1 MRVKKFVCLVLAL
14 FFTVSSFA
22 KKDVDLKGEWK
33 QKGRSVNSLQPIK
46 AWVEDN
52 NKDLLLEFSA
62 NLGMV
67 EVTVRN
73 HYGEII
79 CNQLVEAVEMASI
92 IIPLHEAIQIGY
104 SVSITDGENLVY
116 GVVEY

>member
-1 MRVKKFVCLVLAL
+1 MRVKKFVCLLLAL
-14 FFTVSSFA
+14 FFTMPSFA
-22 KKDVDLKGEWK
+22 KKKVEVKGPWEK
-33 QKGRSVNSLQPIK
+33 SGRSVESQLPIEV
-46 AWVEDN
+46 WVEDN

-73 HYGEII
+73 HYGEIV

-92 IIPLHEAIQIGY
+92 IIPLHEAIQTGY

>member
-1 MRVKKFVCLVLAL
+1 M
-14 FFTVSSFA
+14 
-22 KKDVDLKGEWK
+22 KGEWK
-33 QKGRSVNSLQPIK
+33 QKGRSVNYLQPIK

-67 EVTVRN
+67 EVAVRN
-73 HYGEII
+73 HSGEIV
-79 CNQLVEAVEMASI
+79 CNQFVEAVEMASI
-92 IIPLHEAIQIGY
+92 IIPLHEAIQTGY

>member
-1 MRVKKFVCLVLAL
+1 MRVKKFVCLVLVL
-14 FFTVSSFA
+14 FFTIPSFA
-22 KKDVDLKGEWK
+22 EKKVKMEGKWYP
-33 QKGRSVNSLQPIK
+33 QGRCLELYFPIEV
-46 AWVEDN
+46 WVEDN

-73 HYGEII
+73 HYGEIV

-92 IIPLHEAIQIGY
+92 IIPLHEAIQTGY

-116 GVVEY
+116 GVVE